1 MRILSKSIVSSTQM
15 MRSYKICR
23 EKAEKYGKVFIIE
36 NNHTDSVLF
45 SIKEYE
51 KISEIVE
58 HAEDLE
64 NGKIE

>member
-15 MRSYKICR
+15 MKNYKICR
-23 EKAEKYGKVFIIE
+23 GKAEKYGKVFIIK
-36 NNHTDSVLF
+36 NNQPDSVLF

-51 KISEIVE
+51 KLSNIIE
-58 HAEDLE
+58 HAEDIE